1 VFFTSRYGL
10 RFAAAGTAL
19 CACLLASCGGGN
31 VATTLVSA
39 TTSPSTSQA
48 VPSGG
53 GSLALPAA
61 SNGQVAA
68 LTFSAGVP
76 AGTTISSSAS
86 AAPPA
91 GAPAPASLKRT
102 TQAISGAVPF
112 YFVAFTVSSAFS
124 AANVTGESVTLT
136 SADPT
141 TASYFAEFDDITST
155 PGTKLA
161 TAGPG
166 TIANGVVTI
175 LNGTAASSVTLQP
188 GHAYLLQFYYVAAS
202 GTATPS
208 PAATSTASA
217 APTAPPSPAA
227 TPTSVPTSGAQACSG
242 QTTTAS
248 SASAT
253 EALATAGGSLCIPA
267 FGSFGGTIAYPTV
280 STAISAT
287 LTSSTTNIG
296 GYPAL
301 SSGTPIFYL
310 QLALS
315 GATTFGTG
323 TTAGGGLTSTSI
335 IPGQTYS
342 VFGQATIFGIS
353 AKFTPCVTTATAGTN
368 AAGTISGLGTV
379 LKGVNVPAAATGLLE
394 IYPGSTAGAGAC

>member
-39 TTSPSTSQA
+39 TSSPSTSQA

-53 GSLALPAA
+53 GSIALPAA

-91 GAPAPASLKRT
+91 GAPAPSALKRT
-102 TQAISGAVPF
+102 TQAVSGAVPF

-124 AANVTGESVTLT
+124 AANVTSESVTLT
-136 SADPT
+136 NADPT

-208 PAATSTASA
+208 PSPAATSTASA
-217 APTAPPSPAA
+217 APSPTA
-227 TPTSVPTSGAQACSG
+227 TPTSVATSGAQACSG
-242 QTTTAS
+242 QTTNPTNAV
-248 SASAT
+248 ANET
-253 EALATAGGSLCIPA
+253 LATAGGSLCIPA
-267 FGSFGGTIAYPTV
+267 FGGFGGTIVYPTV
-280 STAISAT
+280 STSISAL

-310 QLALS
+310 QLGLS
-315 GATTFGTG
+315 AATTFGTG

-335 IPGQTYS
+335 IPGQSYS
-342 VFGQATIFGIS
+342 VFGQATIFGVT

-368 AAGTISGLGTV
+368 GTGTISGLGSV
-379 LKGVNVPAAATGLLE
+379 LKGVNVPGQATGLLE